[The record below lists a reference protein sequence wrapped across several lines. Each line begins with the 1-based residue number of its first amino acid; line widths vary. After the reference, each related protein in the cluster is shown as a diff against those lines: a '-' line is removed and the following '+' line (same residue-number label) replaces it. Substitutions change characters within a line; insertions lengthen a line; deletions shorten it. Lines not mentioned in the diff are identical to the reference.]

1 MIKTKNP
8 KKAFTIVELVIVIAV
23 VAILMTIM
31 FVGGTAISNNAKF
44 STLKSD
50 LRTAEVNIKAALN
63 DPDSNKRLAY
73 GSTGAD
79 VTKLLNEYLEDD
91 FQIKSLTLCADDDC
105 IVGTTAKRGEKDKAL
120 EEVYQGQLTAKDPW
134 GKNYEIYVYN
144 LSEDADDKGPDG
156 AGTAHRDAT
165 TDWAIVIKSL
175 GKNKLT
181 LMHNGTA
188 STTVPTAFD
197 RDDNYL
203 VVRTYNSVIYTD
215 SHVNAAFANGE
226 HGVQDA
232 NGYTYVDFTEAQT
245 VGATSAVAMKTAKVA
260 TPSRTTTAP
269 ANP

>member
-73 GSTGAD
+73 DSKAD
-79 VTKLLNEYLEDD
+79 DVMKLLNEYLEDD
-91 FQIKSLTLCADDDC
+91 FQI
-105 IVGTTAKRGEKDKAL
+105 VGNLVPATGTGNTAIPNSSSTRGESGEKV
-120 EEVYQGQLTAKDPW
+120 EEVYQGKLAAKDPW

-181 LMHNGTA
+181 LMTDGTGSVSVA
-188 STTVPTAFD
+188 TAFD

-215 SHVNAAFANGE
+215 SHVNAKFADA
-226 HGVQDA
+226 VQN
-232 NGYTYVDFTEAQT
+232 NGYTYVDFTETQT
-245 VGATSAVAMKTAKVA
+245 VGATPAVAMKTAKAA
-260 TPSRTTTAP
+260 TPSRT
-269 ANP
+269 ANS

>member
-63 DPDSNKRLAY
+63 DPDSDKRLAY

-105 IVGTTAKRGEKDKAL
+105 IVGTTANRGEKAGAL

-134 GKNYEIYVYN
+134 GKHYEIYVYN
-144 LSEDADDKGPDG
+144 LSEEADSVGG
-156 AGTAHRDAT
+156 HRDAT

-181 LMHNGTA
+181 LMHSGTE
-188 STTVPTAFD
+188 SDSIPTAFD

-215 SHVNAAFANGE
+215 SHVNTDFAQA
-226 HGVQDA
+226 VQTDA
-232 NGYTYVDFTEAQT
+232 NSDVGAGYTYVDFTETQT
-245 VGATSAVAMKTAKVA
+245 VGATPAVAMKTAQAA

>member
-63 DPDSNKRLAY
+63 DPDQNKRLTY
-73 GSTGAD
+73 DYTSGGSDAEAVKD
-79 VTKLLNEYLEDD
+79 LLNEYLEDD
-91 FQIKSLTLCADDDC
+91 FQIANLARVNPNEEGLVNANAD
-105 IVGTTAKRGEKDKAL
+105 IPGSSARGDEGVAENV
-120 EEVYQGQLTAKDPW
+120 EEVYQGKLTAKDPW

-144 LSEDADDKGPDG
+144 LSENADD
-156 AGTAHRDAT
+156 AGDAGAHRDAT

-181 LMHNGTA
+181 RMTNGSN
-188 STTVPTAFD
+188 STSVATAFD
-197 RDDNYL
+197 KDDNYL
-203 VVRTYNSVIYTD
+203 VIRTYNSEIFTD
-215 SHVNAAFANGE
+215 SHVNEIFATDY
-226 HGVQDA
+226 V
-232 NGYTYVDFTEAQT
+232 YVDFTEDTT
-245 VGATSAVAMKTAKVA
+245 VKAGVPMLTSTTEPV
-260 TPSRTTTAP
+260 PSRA
-269 ANP
+269 AA